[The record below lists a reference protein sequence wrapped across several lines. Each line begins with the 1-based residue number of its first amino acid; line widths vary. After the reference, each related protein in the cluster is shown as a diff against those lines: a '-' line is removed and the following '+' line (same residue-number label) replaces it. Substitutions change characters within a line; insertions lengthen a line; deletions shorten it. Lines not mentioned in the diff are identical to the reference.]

1 VPNILTLPSVQEFF
15 YRCLHISIT
24 KTVYILPVN
33 DQLDTQ
39 FPEHHPNEQNP
50 MFPILHNKY
59 HVTPHLTLN
68 QYFNPAEPVLFLEL
82 SDTVHLS
89 SMDER
94 KTNLMHLLYI
104 FIVAV
109 GDALHV
115 SGVFA
120 HRQAR

>member
-1 VPNILTLPSVQEFF
+1 ML
-15 YRCLHISIT
+15 YR
-24 KTVYILPVN
+24 
-33 DQLDTQ
+33 
-39 FPEHHPNEQNP
+39 
-50 MFPILHNKY
+50 
-59 HVTPHLTLN
+59 
-68 QYFNPAEPVLFLEL
+68 LEV
-82 SDTVHLS
+82 SDTVHLF

-120 HRQAR
+120 HRQER